1 MSSASRAR
9 VWLVFSPHLSFRLW
23 GPAAEHSSG
32 GGGGGRGRVL
42 TISGKLLGLE
52 PMAFTAWI
60 CTLKIMGESEKEIE
74 FICWILRCKNVYYY
88 FIIYHLILIGYLGK
102 CLNHKPKY
110 ATVKVLYHATLN
122 ALRVFAD
129 LSVQCW
135 TLMWY
140 ISFDLGCLWI
150 LLPVI
155 ILLRTLH
162 DKP

>member
-42 TISGKLLGLE
+42 AISGKLLGLE

-74 FICWILRCKNVYYY
+74 FICWILHCNNM
-88 FIIYHLILIGYLGK
+88 FI
-102 CLNHKPKY
+102 
-110 ATVKVLYHATLN
+110 
-122 ALRVFAD
+122 
-129 LSVQCW
+129 
-135 TLMWY
+135 
-140 ISFDLGCLWI
+140 
-150 LLPVI
+150 I
-155 ILLRTLH
+155 ILLFIILYWLDFCGNASRDESQTSQHLNFTWACVH
-162 DKP
+162 WFKITSQSTWPWKCCTMQPWMLSMYLQTYLSNAGH